1 MRLRQDTQPSSGEIA
16 DMSAALRYAVIV
28 ALALAAGTALA
39 QEAGQEDAEILE
51 QAAEE
56 GGTETAPPPEEDVA
70 VTYSGIGLSKV
81 SSDFDNLDDA
91 INLDVALGIR
101 IPTVNWF
108 AMEVALAFTVVPG
121 ENRGAA
127 SCGVS
132 GGDGGLPII
141 GGGGSGS
148 SSCEE
153 GTRSSNDLQMN
164 NVGVF
169 GVLRSPGKYYL
180 VGKYGFRY
188 ITSSIDEIEEGDDQS
203 GTAYAGGVGYRWGRG
218 LSGVELVYNRYSS
231 QLDYI
236 GFNIAYGFGANR
248 SRR

>member
-1 MRLRQDTQPSSGEIA
+1 
-16 DMSAALRYAVIV
+16 MSAALRC
-28 ALALAAGTALA
+28 ALIAAFALAAGTALA
-39 QEAGQEDAEILE
+39 QESGQEDTEILE
-51 QAAEE
+51 QAAEK

-81 SSDFDNLDDA
+81 SSKFDNLDDA

-108 AMEVALAFTVVPG
+108 AAEIALAFTVVPG
-121 ENRGAA
+121 ENKGGR
-127 SCGVS
+127 SCTTTG
-132 GGDGGLPII
+132 GGLL
-141 GGGGSGS
+141 GGGST
-148 SSCEE
+148 SCEG
-153 GTRSSNDLQMN
+153 GTFTSSNNDLQMN

-169 GVLRSPGKYYL
+169 AVVRSPGKYYL

-188 ITSSIDEIEEGDDQS
+188 INSSIEEIQQGDDQS

-218 LSGVELVYNRYSS
+218 LSGVELIYNRYSS

-236 GFNIAYGFGANR
+236 GFNIAYGFGGR
-248 SRR
+248 Q